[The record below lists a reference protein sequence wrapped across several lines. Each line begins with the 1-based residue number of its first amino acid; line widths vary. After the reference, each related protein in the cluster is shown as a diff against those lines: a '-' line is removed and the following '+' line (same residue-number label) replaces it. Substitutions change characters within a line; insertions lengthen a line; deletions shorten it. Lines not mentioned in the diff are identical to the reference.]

1 MIGHIK
7 IDCCFYIPTDQ
18 SADRHIYSHYVPGQ
32 NPKVDTALLFS
43 HMKIKCSVYSF
54 MDKASKR
61 HILASYG
68 RSSLLKFNILS
79 QIGCNYLGPGQN
91 GVLSA
96 KINYIFG

>member
-1 MIGHIK
+1 LIGHIK
-7 IDCCFYIPTDQ
+7 IDCYFYSPTNQ
-18 SADRHIYSHYVPGQ
+18 SADRHIYSHYLPGQ
-32 NPKVDTALLFS
+32 NPKVGTPLLFG

-54 MDKASKR
+54 MDKASER

-68 RSSLLKFNILS
+68 RSPLLNFNILS
-79 QIGCNYLGPGQN
+79 QIGCNYLGLGQN